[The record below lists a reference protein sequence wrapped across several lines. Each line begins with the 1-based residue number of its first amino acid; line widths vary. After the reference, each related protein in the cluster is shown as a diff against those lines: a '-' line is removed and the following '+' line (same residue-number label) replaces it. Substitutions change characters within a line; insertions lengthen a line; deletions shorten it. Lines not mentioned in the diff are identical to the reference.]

1 MFVARRIIACILAA
15 GLLCGG
21 VGVVLPAGPVAADT
35 KDDLIRKR
43 EENRKEREKL
53 ESQLEGVDADLSAVY
68 LKLEDT
74 RTQLSIA
81 NDQLA
86 QAEADLLAAQ
96 RTQENTAARLTSAEA
111 EQARITKEIDDTSE
125 RIDGTRNALAEVVR
139 TSYRTGGASLGSVTE
154 LYEIGVGNNSVQE
167 LAARQAAV
175 RTQTRV
181 IDQLSELNS
190 DNANAQA
197 RQDAVTERIT
207 DLKKQADEA
216 VVAADEARAEKHQRS
231 QEISQLEA
239 SQTTLAADLESRKD
253 QIAADKANAEAA
265 DSDLQTEIAKI
276 VAEEKRKEEER
287 RKKQP
292 RPPAPGRPPAPAPAP
307 APGIPAPSGA
317 LIPPV
322 PRPLYVTSPYG
333 MRIYPITGG
342 RFMHRGVDLRS
353 ACGNPQVASAA
364 GTVSATKPAAGN
376 GTHGNQVIIN
386 HGTINGASYVTVYN
400 HLSRFAVRPGQS
412 VSQGQ
417 TIGHTGATGKVTG
430 CHVHFEVW
438 KNGSTIDPMS
448 LPGF

>member
-1 MFVARRIIACILAA
+1 MMVARRLTACILAA

-21 VGVVLPAGPVAADT
+21 VSLALPAGPVAADT

-53 ESQLEGVDADLSAVY
+53 ESQLEGVDGDLSAVY

-86 QAEADLLAAQ
+86 QAEADLAAAQ

-111 EQARITKEIDDTSE
+111 EQERITEEIDETSE
-125 RIDGTRNALAEVVR
+125 RIDGTRGALAEVVR
-139 TSYRTGGASLGSVTE
+139 TSYRTGGASLGSITE

-216 VVAADEARAEKHQRS
+216 VVAADAARAEKQQRS
-231 QEISQLEA
+231 QEISDLEA

-253 QIAADKANAEAA
+253 QIIADKASAEAA
-265 DSDLQTEIAKI
+265 DSDLQAEIAKI
-276 VAEEKRKEEER
+276 VAEER
-287 RKKQP
+287 RKQRA

-307 APGIPAPSGA
+307 APGNPAPSGA

-322 PRPLYVTSPYG
+322 PQPLYVTSPYG

-386 HGTINGASYVTVYN
+386 HGTINGSSYVTVYN
-400 HLSRFAVRPGQS
+400 HLSRFAVTPGQT

-417 TIGHTGATGKVTG
+417 TIGYTGATGKVTG